1 MSFDL
6 KIQNGD
12 LQLGA
17 DNDLAK
23 VENTEKLIQEIVK
36 IISTPL
42 GGNPFFSWYGSPVTK
57 TLIGTAYSTRFISN
71 IASNQLRSS
80 LETLQKLQK
89 AQLKSGQFVT
99 PQEQLSAIQN
109 VLVDRNSVDPRFFL
123 IDITVLDKTF
133 KSVPTYLRVS
143 L

>member
-6 KIQNGD
+6 KIRNGD

-17 DNDLAK
+17 NNDLAK
-23 VENTEKLIQEIVK
+23 VENTEKLVQEIIK
-36 IISTPL
+36 MISTPL
-42 GGNPFFSWYGSPVTK
+42 GANPFFSWYGCPITR
-57 TLIGTAYSTRFISN
+57 TLIGTAYTTRFISN
-71 IASNQLRSS
+71 IASNQLRTS

-89 AQLKSGQFVT
+89 TQLRSGQFIT
-99 PQEQLSAIQN
+99 PQEQLAAIQN

-123 IDITVLDKTF
+123 IDISVLDKTF
-133 KSVPTYLRVS
+133 RTVPTYLRVS